1 MMGFHNLAPINAFN
15 SRLLANRPL
24 SLLRCARHYK
34 LEGLDRLVQP
44 PRQRRRGAS
53 YGSTSSI
60 HTLWLPWPWMAPVAD
75 HHVVRVHRVRLED
88 ARALSQV
95 EHRLERSTA
104 GSRKKASGHGPS
116 THRDA
121 GEKHMKYY
129 STHRGHHTYVC
140 SHVSAVLRNIKIQKS
155 KCMSRI

>member
-1 MMGFHNLAPINAFN
+1 MRASLQT
-15 SRLLANRPL
+15 RRP
-24 SLLRCARHYK
+24 R
-34 LEGLDRLVQP
+34 P
-44 PRQRRRGAS
+44 PRPAS
-53 YGSTSSI
+53 TPETTRCQLRI
-60 HTLWLPWPWMAPVAD
+60 HIFDSHSLVADLPWPWMAPVAD